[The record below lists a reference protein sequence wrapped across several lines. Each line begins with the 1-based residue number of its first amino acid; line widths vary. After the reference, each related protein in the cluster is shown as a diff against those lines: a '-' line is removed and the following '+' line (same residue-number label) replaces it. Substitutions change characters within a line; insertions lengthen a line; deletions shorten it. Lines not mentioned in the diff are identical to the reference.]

1 MFFETIQALDFTGAE
16 FAKAGDEFFNQ
27 HFGGGCT
34 RRHPNPKTPPN
45 ALGIEFA
52 GAADQER
59 LDAKIFGDFA

>member
-1 MFFETIQALDFTGAE
+1 MFFESIQAFDLTSPE

-52 GAADQER
+52 GAANQQGF
-59 LDAKIFGDFA
+59 DAKIFGDFA